1 MAEITAAMVK
11 ELRAATDAP
20 MMDCKK
26 ALSESDGDME
36 KAKEWLRD
44 RGMAQSAKKADRIA
58 AEGLLGLKIS
68 DTYAAASLIE
78 INSETDFVAKND
90 GFISLVGNTV
100 AHVFTTGVSTLEE
113 LNESAY
119 ETGSFSEYFTTQVA
133 RIGEKIVVRRF
144 VTLNAGEHGVV
155 NGYVHSN
162 GRVGVLIAASCD
174 SDKTAQAMAPMLK
187 NIAMHAAAMKPS
199 VLSYTEFDAEFVEA
213 ETKGRIEAIKAEN
226 EELARLKKPLKNV
239 PQYISMSQLT
249 PEVMATAEEAIKAEL
264 VKEGKPEKIWN
275 HIIPGKVARFI
286 ADNTTLDKEMALLDQ
301 NYVLDDSMSV
311 ADALAKEA
319 AKHGG
324 TATIVEFI
332 KYEVGEGLEKK
343 VDNFAAEVAAQMA

>member
-1 MAEITAAMVK
+1 MEITAGMVK
-11 ELRAATDAP
+11 DLRQATDAP

-26 ALSESDGDME
+26 ALTECEGDME
-36 KAKEWLRD
+36 KAKDWLRD
-44 RGMAQSAKKADRIA
+44 RGMAQTAKKADRIA

-68 DTYAAASLIE
+68 DTFTSASLVE

-90 GFISLVGNTV
+90 GFINLVNNT
-100 AHVFTTGVSTLEE
+100 AAQVFVTKSSSVEE

-119 ETGSFSEYFTTQVA
+119 ETETFSEYFTSQVA

-144 VTLNAGEHGVV
+144 VTLNAAENGCV

-162 GRVGVLIAASCD
+162 GRVGVLVAAKC
-174 SDKTAQAMAPMLK
+174 SDAKVAAALAPMLK
-187 NIAMHAAAMKPS
+187 NVAMHAAAMKPTTLTS
-199 VLSYTEFDAEFVEA
+199 KDFDPAFVEA
-213 ETKGRIEAIKAEN
+213 ETIGRIEAIKTEN

-249 PEVMATAEEAIKAEL
+249 PEVMSAAEDAIKAEL
-264 VKEGKPEKIWN
+264 AAEGKPEKIWAN
-275 HIIPGKVARFI
+275 IIPGKIARFI
-286 ADNTTLDKEMALLDQ
+286 ADNTTLDKELALLDQ
-301 NYVLDDSMSV
+301 NYVMDDSITI
-311 ADALAKEA
+311 AEAITKEA

-324 TATIVEFI
+324 TAELVEFI

-343 VDNFAAEVAAQMA
+343 VDNFAAEVAAQMS